1 MPTRRIID
9 SWLKS
14 ITPHSLSPAEIS
26 ERLMSLGIEVESV
39 DDRFAR
45 LEGFVVGEVLEREK
59 HPNADKLSICR
70 VSIGGEPLT
79 VVCGAPNVA
88 AGQKIAFAPVG
99 TTVPTAGFT
108 IERRKI
114 RGIESQG
121 MICSEAEL
129 GLSESHDGI
138 LVLPPDAVVGAPLAS
153 VLGDV
158 VYDVEIT
165 ANRPDCLSHL
175 GIAREVAALT
185 GGEIFLPAVD
195 VVESA
200 VPTTEHARV
209 TVEDAELCPRYAAR
223 VVRGVTI
230 APSPEW
236 LQDVLRKLGLRP
248 RNNVVDI
255 AAYVM
260 FECGHPLHAFD
271 FDRLGGHEVVVRAV
285 AGGQKFT
292 TLDGKEHEL
301 PSGALMICD
310 AEKPVAI
317 AGVMGGEN
325 SEISDATVD
334 VLIESA
340 FFHPPSIRRTAR
352 LLGISSDASYRFER
366 GADIGSVRYAL
377 ERAASMIAQI
387 AGGEVLA
394 GAIDVYPSPR
404 EELIV
409 ELRFERASSIIGV
422 AIDAEEQVG
431 LLRRLGFGV
440 HVVDETR
447 AMVSVPSFRVDV
459 GSEIDLVEEIAR
471 LYGYDRIPLDTSA
484 TMSFDLRVDTMVELV
499 ERSRSFFV
507 DNGCIETVSN
517 YLIDPETA
525 GRYGRPIELRNALGR
540 DFSTLRTSLV
550 PSMARTVG
558 LNERHGRGDLR
569 LFEVGRAFR
578 ASDSTATAIKGIV
591 EMDELAILLSGRAEP
606 IAWDLPERRYDLF
619 DLRGLIERYLGRIGA
634 GDIELRPSEES
645 RWGFGAPAL
654 ELHVGGEEIGRLG
667 PVDDWLLE
675 RHDISARP
683 VLAVIDL
690 ERLSRHVDR
699 PVQYRAPSRFPVV
712 HRDLSLIV
720 DDGVRHADL
729 ERTIREAGG
738 PLLSRVELFDLFRGE
753 RLGPGR
759 VSLAYAVSFT
769 SHEGTLDDATIET
782 AMHAIT
788 ERLARDHGA
797 ELRGAH

>member
-14 ITPHSLSPAEIS
+14 ITPHSMSPSEMS

-39 DDRFAR
+39 DDRFAS
-45 LEGFVVGEVLEREK
+45 LAGFVVGEVLECEK
-59 HPNADKLSICR
+59 HPNADKLSVCR
-70 VSIGGEPLT
+70 VTAGGEPVT

-99 TTVPTAGFT
+99 TSIPGAGLT

-121 MICSEAEL
+121 MICSESEL
-129 GLSESHDGI
+129 GLSDNHDGI
-138 LVLPPDAVVGAPLAS
+138 LVLPPDAAVGAPLSS

-175 GIAREVAALT
+175 GIAREVSALT

-195 VVESA
+195 LLESST
-200 VPTTEHARV
+200 PTTDHARV
-209 TVEDAELCPRYAAR
+209 SIEDASLCPRYAAR
-223 VVRGVTI
+223 VVRGITI

-236 LQDVLRKLGLRP
+236 LQEVLHKLGLRP

-271 FDRLGGHEVVVRAV
+271 LDRLAGHEIVVRAV
-285 AGGQKFT
+285 AGGERFT

-317 AGVMGGEN
+317 AGVMGGDN
-325 SEISDATVD
+325 SEITDATVD

-340 FFHPPSIRRTAR
+340 MFHPPSIRRTAR

-366 GADIGSVRYAL
+366 GADIGNVRYAL

-394 GAIDVYPSPR
+394 GAIDVYPSPVP
-404 EELIV
+404 ETIV
-409 ELRFERASSIIGV
+409 ELRTERAPSIIGV
-422 AIDAEEQVG
+422 AIEPDEQAS

-440 HVVDETR
+440 HVVDASR
-447 AMVSVPSFRVDV
+447 MMVSVPTYRVDV
-459 GSEIDLVEEIAR
+459 STEIDLVEEIAR
-471 LYGYDRIPLDTSA
+471 LHGYDRIPLDVSA
-484 TMSFDLRVDTMVELV
+484 TMVFDLGIDTMLRLV
-499 ERSRSFFV
+499 ERTRAFFV

-525 GRYGRPIELRNALGR
+525 GRYGRPVELRNALGR
-540 DFSTLRTSLV
+540 DFSALRTSLV

-558 LNERHGRGDLR
+558 MNERFGRGDLR

-578 ASDSTATAIKGIV
+578 ASDSTSTAIEGIV

-606 IAWDLPERRYDLF
+606 VAWDIPERPYDLF
-619 DLRGLIERYLGRIGA
+619 DLRGLVERYLSRLGVDA
-634 GDIELRPSEES
+634 IEMRPSEEA

-654 ELHVGGEEIGRLG
+654 ELIVGGEQVGRLG
-667 PVDDWLLE
+667 PVDDWLIE
-675 RHDISARP
+675 RHDITGRP

-690 ERLSRHVDR
+690 ERLAPHLDR
-699 PVQYRAPSRFPVV
+699 PARYSAPTRYPVV
-712 HRDLSLIV
+712 NRDLSVLV
-720 DDGVRHADL
+720 DDAVRHADL
-729 ERTIREAGG
+729 ERTIRSAGG

-753 RLGPGR
+753 RLGAGR
-759 VSLAYAVSFT
+759 VSLAYAISFT
-769 SHEGTLDDATIET
+769 SHEGTLDDATVES
-782 AMHAIT
+782 AMRSIT
-788 ERLARDHGA
+788 ERLAREHGA
-797 ELRGAH
+797 ELRGAR